1 MTRKINQILLVSRTT
16 EGVNPT
22 EGVYQILSIDS
33 SSSSS
38 GDEDKEDLKLPF
50 PEMTTDA
57 VLWAARRVLCNYRN
71 TNSKGKPMRI
81 TFNQIPPQI
90 ENQVSFWSDQ
100 GDLIFGEDNQM
111 FTYRQGSYLI
121 IKSGNFT
128 LSKLVR
134 DHDELV
140 DVYLFAF
147 AELMEE
153 SIPRLAQ
160 E

>member
-1 MTRKINQILLVSRTT
+1 
-16 EGVNPT
+16 
-22 EGVYQILSIDS
+22 
-33 SSSSS
+33 
-38 GDEDKEDLKLPF
+38 
-50 PEMTTDA
+50 
-57 VLWAARRVLCNYRN
+57 
-71 TNSKGKPMRI
+71 MRI
-81 TFNQIPPQI
+81 TFNQIPPRK
-90 ENQVSFWSDQ
+90 EVSFRSDQ